1 VSVTPAAGAG
11 SSQTFGFLYSDS
23 YGFTDINWV
32 QMHIQTQLVANA
44 ACYIQYTRSTHNVQL
59 INDAGTGF
67 VGAGGTVGSAGTL
80 ANSQCTLDTGASS
93 VSGAGNNLT
102 VNLALSF
109 QPAFQGPKTVSMGA
123 TTNASV
129 FSGWQAT
136 GSWTVTQP
144 GNLPPANVSVAPSS
158 GAGSSQAFGFTYSDP
173 YGYTDIGSVQMHLG
187 SQLVANSVCYIQ
199 YTRATN
205 TAQLLND
212 AGTGYVG
219 SGGILGGAGT
229 LTNSQCT
236 LNVGSSSASGSGNNL
251 TVNLALAFKPGFAG
265 AKNTSMNVS
274 NNASVSAGWQVKGTW
289 TAQ

>member
-1 VSVTPAAGAG
+1 
-11 SSQTFGFLYSDS
+11 
-23 YGFTDINWV
+23 
-32 QMHIQTQLVANA
+32 
-44 ACYIQYTRSTHNVQL
+44 
-59 INDAGTGF
+59 
-67 VGAGGTVGSAGTL
+67 VGSAGTL

-158 GAGSSQAFGFTYSDP
+158 GAGSSQTFGFTYSDP

-219 SGGILGGAGT
+219 SGEYWAERARSPT
-229 LTNSQCT
+229 A
-236 LNVGSSSASGSGNNL
+236 SARSIWAHRRHRGPE
-251 TVNLALAFKPGFAG
+251 TI
-265 AKNTSMNVS
+265 
-274 NNASVSAGWQVKGTW
+274 
-289 TAQ
+289 